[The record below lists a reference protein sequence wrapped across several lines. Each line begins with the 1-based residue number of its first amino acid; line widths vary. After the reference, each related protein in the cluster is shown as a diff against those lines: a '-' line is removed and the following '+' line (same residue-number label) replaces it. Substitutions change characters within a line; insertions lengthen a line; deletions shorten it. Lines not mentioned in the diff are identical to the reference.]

1 MMRGIGVLIADAYA
15 RLLFK
20 CRDKELN
27 ISPNAMWF
35 RLKLLDND
43 KRCAYVCTVYMP
55 FTDSKITEMTICKA
69 FGVLTKQIGYLR
81 YTYPG
86 AIIILGGDF
95 NSHTG
100 KLLSDFGSS
109 KPPDYA

>member
-1 MMRGIGVLIADAYA
+1 MMRGIGVLIADVYA

-27 ISPNAMWF
+27 VSPNAMWF
-35 RLKLLDND
+35 RLKLMDND

-55 FTDSKITEMTICKA
+55 FTDSKITEIAIRKA

-81 YTYPG
+81 YTSGPV
-86 AIIILGGDF
+86 I
-95 NSHTG
+95 S
-100 KLLSDFGSS
+100 
-109 KPPDYA
+109 